1 MSAPQI
7 CLVNGARE
15 ARPQCMAHRSPNQSA
30 SAYVASGFISDT
42 GVGQTFA
49 VVDRG
54 FCKYVQSGFEITC
67 NVFLVSGYCRIVH
80 SGFETIS
87 DVVLYSGLCKIVDS
101 GFETGCDLFL

>member
-15 ARPQCMAHRSPNQSA
+15 ARPQWVAHGSPNQSA
-30 SAYVASGFISDT
+30 SAYVARGFIFDT

-67 NVFLVSGYCRIVH
+67 NVFLVSG
-80 SGFETIS
+80 
-87 DVVLYSGLCKIVDS
+87 
-101 GFETGCDLFL
+101 